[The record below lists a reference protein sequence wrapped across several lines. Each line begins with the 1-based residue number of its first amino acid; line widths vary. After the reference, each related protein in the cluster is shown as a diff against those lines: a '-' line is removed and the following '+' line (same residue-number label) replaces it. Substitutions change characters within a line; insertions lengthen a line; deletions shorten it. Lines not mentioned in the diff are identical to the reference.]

1 MKNYEM
7 VLIVNINC
15 TLQNIN
21 KTIEEIKNI
30 LGKDN
35 IKFINFV
42 GIRELYLKLQNNK
55 FGYYVHF
62 NFSSDKYKNLKIE
75 EETQKNKDILK
86 TVIVRVD

>member
-42 GIRELYLKLQNNK
+42 GIRKLYLKLQNNN

-62 NFSSDKYKNLKIE
+62 NFSSDKYENLKIE